1 MAARSS
7 SSPRAF
13 RLIGGGV
20 RMPSL
25 YCLARLRIRLFHPH
39 AAGAKGG
46 NQDMRRTK
54 EDSTPNTSGRGY
66 LLQLWLFY
74 RRPISHRISG
84 L

>member
-54 EDSTPNTSGRGY
+54 EDSTPKY
-66 LLQLWLFY
+66 IWPWLPFAVVAFL
-74 RRPISHRISG
+74 PPSDFSPH
-84 L
+84 